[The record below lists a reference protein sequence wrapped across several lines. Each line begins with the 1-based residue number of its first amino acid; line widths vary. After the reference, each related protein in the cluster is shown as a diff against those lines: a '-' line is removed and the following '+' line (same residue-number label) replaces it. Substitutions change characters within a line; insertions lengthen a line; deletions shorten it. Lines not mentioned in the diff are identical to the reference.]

1 MAGLVNV
8 VARVLKW
15 MGIALLVLILG
26 TVGYEY
32 AAGWRSAALDQR
44 LVAEGT
50 ALYASHCAVCHG
62 QEMQGQPF
70 SADFAPPPL
79 HKKGWAFW
87 FYVMPKDTEGFM
99 AKLIGSGRRQMPAF
113 DQLLT
118 PEQRL
123 SLAVLI
129 HRVNAGAVHLP

>member
-15 MGIALLVLILG
+15 MATALLVLVLG

-32 AAGWRSAALDQR
+32 AAGWRSSAADRR
-44 LVAEGT
+44 LVEEGRV
-50 ALYASHCAVCHG
+50 LYASHCAVCHG
-62 QEMQGQPF
+62 QDMRGNYF
-70 SADFAPPPL
+70 SEDFAPPPL
-79 HKKGWAFW
+79 YKRGFAFW
-87 FYVMPKDTEGFM
+87 FTVMPKDMEGFV
-99 AKLIGSGRRQMPAF
+99 ARLIGTGRRQMPAF
-113 DQLLT
+113 DQELT

-129 HRVNAGAVHLP
+129 HRVNSGAARLP